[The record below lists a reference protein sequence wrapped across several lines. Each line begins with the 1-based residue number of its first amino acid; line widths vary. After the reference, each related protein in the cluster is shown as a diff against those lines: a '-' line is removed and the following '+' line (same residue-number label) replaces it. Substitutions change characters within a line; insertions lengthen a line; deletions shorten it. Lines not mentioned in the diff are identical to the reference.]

1 MHFVKALILTALPTI
16 VDLGTD
22 SFSAEKFI
30 TQDGWQTFLTFRSTT
45 TASGQVPTQMMD
57 S

>member
-45 TASGQVPTQMMD
+45 TASGQVPTHMMV